1 MLRLLDIGDPDAS
14 QTSRL
19 KYQQIFLPVMVP
31 SVGSDGIAKFRTVDP
46 RIPYQTILRDKPA
59 EGFRVFIFG
68 GSATA
73 GLGYSPNV
81 TFARHLERMLRDAY
95 RNHVIEIVNLGIV
108 ALSSRQVSLLVKD
121 VVANFSPDLVIVYSG
136 NNEFLEIHAEKYA
149 RVHATTLSH
158 LLDMVAETNL
168 SRALNRVL
176 HGGGQSPSLAEM
188 DLSHEGLRATQNQI
202 IQDIQMSDEE
212 VTEVIN
218 VYKSNIRDAV
228 TTAKQHA
235 VPILLIS
242 VASNWEWRGRSD
254 LPAGWLAELTG
265 TGAAATYAQAVT
277 MLDDK
282 LKNVSDQERHEVL
295 FKRATV
301 HKMMGNYGAARDDFR
316 AAMNVDPHLRRALDT
331 ANMRLRTIAETNGVA
346 FLDMVEELSA
356 RNKRKIVGFEQFYD
370 YVHFTPKGAI
380 WAAAAIFE
388 TLQEQGI
395 VPVAPQ
401 FDSEQCVRDRVTEL
415 EQLKSDFLDVYQWL
429 GIGFDLDRI
438 QNRDLWKYDK
448 MLLELEQLVE
458 KDPDNFRALVYL
470 GNALFFK
477 PDRAEDAIL
486 AYRSALKV
494 EDNAEVRKNCY
505 SSLSAPKG
513 NDDTTGY
520 LSVSGRVTRGSVP
533 SRRTRRSRQRPAT

>member
-19 KYQQIFLPVMVP
+19 KYQQIFLPVMMP

-59 EGFRVFIFG
+59 DGFRVFIFG
-68 GSATA
+68 GSAAA

-81 TFARHLERMLRDAY
+81 TFARHLERMLRDTY
-95 RNHVIEIVNLGIV
+95 KNRTIEIVNLGIV

-149 RVHATTLSH
+149 QVHATTFSH

-168 SRALNRVL
+168 SRALNRIL
-176 HGGGQSPSLAEM
+176 HGGSQSPSLAEM

-202 IQDIQMSDEE
+202 IQDIQMSKEE

-218 VYKSNIRDAV
+218 VYESNISDAV
-228 TTAKQHA
+228 TTAKRHSI
-235 VPILLIS
+235 PILLIS

-254 LPAGWLAELTG
+254 LPDGWLAELVG
-265 TGAAATYAQAVT
+265 TDAAPTDGLYAQAVAI
-277 MLDDK
+277 LDDK
-282 LKNVSDQERHEVL
+282 LKNASGEDRHELL
-295 FKRATV
+295 FKRANA
-301 HKMMGNYGAARDDFR
+301 HKMMGNYRAAREDFR
-316 AAMNVDPHLRRALDT
+316 AAMNVDPHLRRALDS
-331 ANMRLRTIAETNGVA
+331 ANMRLRTIAETNGIA
-346 FLDMVEELSA
+346 FLDLVEALA
-356 RNKRKIVGFEQFYD
+356 DRNNHKIVGFEQFYD

-395 VPVAPQ
+395 VPVSPQ
-401 FDSEQCVRDRVTEL
+401 YDSEQYVRDRVTEL
-415 EQLKSDFLDVYQWL
+415 EQLGSDFLDVYQWL

-458 KDPDNFRALVYL
+458 KDPDNFRALAYL

-477 PDRAEDAIL
+477 PDRAKDAIL
-486 AYRSALKV
+486 AYRSALEI
-494 EDNAEVRKNCY
+494 EDNSEVRKNLELI
-505 SSLSAPKG
+505 LSE
-513 NDDTTGY
+513 
-520 LSVSGRVTRGSVP
+520 
-533 SRRTRRSRQRPAT
+533 RSQRE